1 MRGQIFL
8 NTSLTEAFCIGIVEA
23 ACAGLLVVSTKVG
36 GVPEVLPR
44 HMILFAKPEEDGKST
59 YLSSS
64 HLVCLLF
71 LLQFEM
77 HGCLTTFLCYIHRLG
92 GSIGSVD

>member
-1 MRGQIFL
+1 M

-44 HMILFAKPEEDGKST
+44 HMILFAKPEEDG
-59 YLSSS
+59 
-64 HLVCLLF
+64 
-71 LLQFEM
+71 
-77 HGCLTTFLCYIHRLG
+77 TFMSG
-92 GSIGSVD
+92 GYNAPSVKRTHS